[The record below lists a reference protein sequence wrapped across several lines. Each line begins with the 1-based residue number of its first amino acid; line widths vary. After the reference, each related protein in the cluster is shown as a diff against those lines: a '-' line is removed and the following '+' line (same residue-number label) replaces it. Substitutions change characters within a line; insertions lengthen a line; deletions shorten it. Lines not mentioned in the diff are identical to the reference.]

1 MRWTKIGAD
10 VLKRIGT
17 IRIRDALYLLL
28 KINTVGTGR
37 FDGFSA
43 RYAPIYV
50 RLFQVLARIPG
61 AETVVFKGDGSDNE
75 EADSRLAVESRIR
88 KLLDRLQL
96 GVEDAIDAR
105 TFTANSTK
113 DKETWFTIAGGWP
126 HNWYYAVGTA
136 VLCVL
141 SHHSVHRSC
150 TACR

>member
-1 MRWTKIGAD
+1 
-10 VLKRIGT
+10 
-17 IRIRDALYLLL
+17 L

-75 EADSRLAVESRIR
+75 EADSRLAGESRIR

-113 DKETWFTIAGGWP
+113 DKETWFTIAADGRII
-126 HNWYYAVGTA
+126 GT
-136 VLCVL
+136 
-141 SHHSVHRSC
+141 
-150 TACR
+150 TP